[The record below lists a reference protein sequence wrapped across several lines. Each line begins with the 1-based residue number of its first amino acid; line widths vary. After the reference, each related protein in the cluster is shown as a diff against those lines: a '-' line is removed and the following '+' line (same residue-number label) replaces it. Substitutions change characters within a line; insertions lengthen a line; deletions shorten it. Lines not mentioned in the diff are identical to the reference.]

1 MNNRLWR
8 LSRFAAA
15 CAFLSLCAVIL
26 PWQGEMRADGFR
38 WVVEKQGLR
47 MREAPDQKGKLI
59 TVIPYSAKVE
69 VLGDKGDPMTIAGST
84 GKWTEVKWNAKK
96 GWVFGGFLGDA
107 DPAGADRDLA
117 AAAER
122 YWAAQVK
129 GMNLPADPRDK
140 VLKFGARI
148 KEKSGT
154 FAVMETGFWGQEDRV
169 EKTNTLW
176 AKSPSGWKIVIEDTS
191 RDGQRI
197 KLFHLNNDD
206 LADAVVEA
214 DGSDWTAYTF
224 YLAKSADTVK
234 KIDGISV
241 AVVSGT
247 DVTFGRCEKA
257 RITGYESNEDFN
269 AGKKTTF
276 IFDCATNRFRK
287 VNVK

>member
-1 MNNRLWR
+1 MNNRLRR
-8 LSRFAAA
+8 LSRFAS
-15 CAFLSLCAVIL
+15 AFAVLSLCAVIL
-26 PWQGEMRADGFR
+26 PWEGESRADGFR
-38 WVVEKQGLR
+38 WVTEKQGLR
-47 MREAPDQKGKLI
+47 MREAPDQKGKVI
-59 TVIPYSAKVE
+59 TVVPHAAKVE
-69 VLGDKGDPMTIAGST
+69 VLGEKGDPMTIAGST

-107 DPAGADRDLA
+107 DPAGADRELV

-122 YWAAQVK
+122 HWAAHVK
-129 GMNLPADPRDK
+129 EMNLPGDRRDK

-154 FAVMETGFWGQEDRV
+154 FAVVETGFWGQEDRV

-176 AKSPSGWKIVIEDTS
+176 GKSPSGWKIAIEDSS

-206 LADAVVEA
+206 LTDVVVEA
-214 DGSDWTAYTF
+214 DGSDWTDFTF

-234 KIDGISV
+234 KMDGISFI
-241 AVVSGT
+241 VVSNT
-247 DVTFGRCEKA
+247 DVTFGRCEKT
-257 RITGYESNEDFN
+257 RITGYESTEDFN
-269 AGKKTTF
+269 TGKKTTF

-287 VNVK
+287 TNK

>member
-1 MNNRLWR
+1 
-8 LSRFAAA
+8 
-15 CAFLSLCAVIL
+15 
-26 PWQGEMRADGFR
+26 
-38 WVVEKQGLR
+38 

-107 DPAGADRDLA
+107 DPAGADRELV

-122 YWAAQVK
+122 DLAMSLK
-129 GMNLPADPRDK
+129 SSSLPPDSKSK

-176 AKSPSGWKIVIEDTS
+176 AKSPSGWKIAIEDTS

-197 KLFHLNNDD
+197 KLVHLNNDD
-206 LADAVVEA
+206 LVDAVVEA
-214 DGSDWTAYTF
+214 DGSDWTVFTF
-224 YLAKSADTVK
+224 YLAKSAHTVK
-234 KIDGISV
+234 KVDGMSFM
-241 AVVSGT
+241 VVSNT
-247 DVTFGRCEKA
+247 DVTFGKCEKT
-257 RITGYESNEDFN
+257 RITGYESTEDCN

-276 IFDCATNRFRK
+276 TFDCATNRFRK
-287 VNVK
+287 TNK